1 MCAADA
7 TAKRLADCSYIWFC
21 TLSGHSFFSPSKSA
35 QWLACPGSMAFPA
48 NQVDGGSSTF
58 ADNGTASHQWS
69 GDALTHNVD
78 TNQYLDEVAI
88 INGATYTMDEERASF
103 CQIYVD
109 DVRRRAMG
117 GSLFVEYRVDLSE
130 ILGAGQGGTADAAII
145 LPVKKH
151 ATVVDLKYGTGEKVW
166 ASLVINPA
174 NPEVREINP
183 QLGLYLCG
191 VVSDMRMLGYEIE
204 TVTGVICQPRLG
216 HIDEFTCSVDDLM
229 QFAEKAKLAVKHAA
243 VALTLPL
250 DGNEIE
256 LYINPGEKQ
265 CRWCRNVTCKKRA
278 RMLSDAVMAEFDVEQ
293 QAVVIPDDNDR
304 LSKMFMIAPFV
315 EQWIK
320 AVKAET
326 AKRVAEGTTIMGSD
340 EEPLK
345 FVEGKEG
352 NRGWDTARLPEV
364 EALLV
369 GQLGPKAYK
378 PHEILTAPAAGKLL
392 DKKATKATW
401 EIFKEYIKRP
411 PGHPV
416 LALGSDP
423 RPTFS
428 GAAMADDFEEVGI
441 E

>member
-1 MCAADA
+1 M
-7 TAKRLADCSYIWFC
+7 
-21 TLSGHSFFSPSKSA
+21 SGHSFFSPSKSS

-58 ADNGTASHQWS
+58 ADNGTASHYWS
-69 GDALTHNVD
+69 AECLSEGVDAESRLGKTLRLNSAV
-78 TNQYLDEVAI
+78 YL
-88 INGATYTMDEERASF
+88 MDDERASF
-103 CQIYVD
+103 CQIYID

-130 ILGAGQGGTADAAII
+130 FLGEGQGGTADALIY
-145 LPVKKH
+145 LPLTKQLIVE
-151 ATVVDLKYGTGEKVW
+151 DLKYGTGEKVF
-166 ASLVINPA
+166 ADN
-174 NPEVREINP
+174 NP
-183 QLGLYLCG
+183 QLLLYALG
-191 VVSDMRMLGYEIE
+191 ALQDVRLMGYEVE
-204 TVTGVICQPRLG
+204 QVTVVICQPRLG

-243 VALTLPL
+243 VAMTLPL
-250 DGNEIE
+250 EGNEIE

-293 QAVVIPDDNDR
+293 QAVVIPEDNDR

-340 EEPLK
+340 EKPLK

-352 NRGWDTARLPEV
+352 NRGWDKARLPEV

-401 EIFKEYIKRP
+401 EIFQEYIKRP

-428 GAAMADDFEEVGI
+428 GAAMAGDFEEVGI